1 MNAKQE
7 ILFLD
12 EILNQEKKKKSCV
25 IVSIK
30 NLTWQ
35 KMTMYYSSILKEEE
49 NENCFCCNIK
59 NTKITKA

>member
-12 EILNQEKKKKSCV
+12 EILNQEKKSCV
-25 IVSIK
+25 IVFIK

-35 KMTMYYSSILKEEE
+35 KMTIYYNSILKEEKD
-49 NENCFCCNIK
+49 ENCIFYKIK
-59 NTKITKA
+59 NTKTTKA

>member
-12 EILNQEKKKKSCV
+12 EILNQEKKSV

-30 NLTWQ
+30 KLTWQ

-49 NENCFCCNIK
+49 DENCLFRNIK
-59 NTKITKA
+59 NTKA

>member
-12 EILNQEKKKKSCV
+12 EILNQEKRKKSCV

-30 NLTWQ
+30 KPN
-35 KMTMYYSSILKEEE
+35 MA
-49 NENCFCCNIK
+49 K
-59 NTKITKA
+59 NDYVLQ